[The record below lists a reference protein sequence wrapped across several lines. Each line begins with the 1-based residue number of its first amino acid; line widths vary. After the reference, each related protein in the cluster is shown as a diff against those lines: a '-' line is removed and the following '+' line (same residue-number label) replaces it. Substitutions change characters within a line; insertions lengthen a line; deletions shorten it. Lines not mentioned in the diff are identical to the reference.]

1 MGVDREVAAHHEAGH
16 AVAAHVLGLNVDH
29 VTIEP
34 EGGAAGHVVHEYGC
48 NMNEVITKRGAA
60 RQWALECA
68 AIVALAGEAA
78 QHRFRAESVEEWH
91 GGEDRLHVHHVL
103 DNLAGEADQELRDA
117 WGKVLVI
124 RTERLIA
131 QNWRYVEWLA
141 TLLLKQTTIE
151 GRGNIR
157 RVLGDADLPMEYRG
171 KRLSPSQ
178 RLALLVENPLP
189 DAGVR

>member
-1 MGVDREVAAHHEAGH
+1 
-16 AVAAHVLGLNVDH
+16 
-29 VTIEP
+29 
-34 EGGAAGHVVHEYGC
+34 
-48 NMNEVITKRGAA
+48 MNEIIYEEEPD
-60 RQWALECA
+60 RQWALERA
-68 AIVALAGEAA
+68 AIISLAGEIA
-78 QHRFRAESVEEWH
+78 QRRFRAESVEEWH
-91 GGEDRLHVHHVL
+91 GGADRILVHHVL

-117 WGKVLVI
+117 WEKVLVI

-141 TLLLKQTTIE
+141 ALLLKQTTIE

>member
-1 MGVDREVAAHHEAGH
+1 
-16 AVAAHVLGLNVDH
+16 
-29 VTIEP
+29 
-34 EGGAAGHVVHEYGC
+34 
-48 NMNEVITKRGAA
+48 MNEIVTKRSAA

-91 GGEDRLHVHHVL
+91 GGEDRLQVHHVL

-117 WGKVLVI
+117 WEKVLVI

-141 TLLLKQTTIE
+141 TLLLKQATIE